1 MVKPRDQDHGATG
14 LVFAAYNRHHE
25 QCGAPPRLRNT
36 DNPGLYHGYFENRY
50 GEQFVFTFDRATGT
64 GTVSGGDLG
73 WGDPKVFTRGL
84 LDEALRSTQDLAA
97 QVKGSDARS
106 KLPVI
111 DAALALGRLTGLTG
125 KDEVIWLR
133 ACLEACTRFAD
144 RTGPDRGP
152 ARDLIAAQIV
162 CTSNP
167 RSWHRRTKLSGLER
181 PLSSR

>member
-1 MVKPRDQDHGATG
+1 MAKPMNEGAG
-14 LVFAAYNRHHE
+14 DARLVFSAHDTHHE
-25 QCGAPPRLRNT
+25 RCGAPPRLRNT
-36 DNPGLYHGYFENRY
+36 DNPGLYYGYFENRH

-73 WGDPKVFTRGL
+73 WGDPQTVTLGL

-97 QVKGSDARS
+97 QVTGSDARA

-133 ACLEACTRFAD
+133 ACLAACTSFAES
-144 RTGPDRGP
+144 TGGNYPM
-152 ARDLIAAQIV
+152 
-162 CTSNP
+162 
-167 RSWHRRTKLSGLER
+167 
-181 PLSSR
+181 